1 MTKKKLMAIVSVFI
15 AFTMT
20 VAPAVTAFAEG
31 VDATETVYEG
41 DYNSVNVGGGF
52 AAINVTDGKSVT
64 VTGDAKA
71 TNTDSDSWAHP
82 VIMNWEGTVSVGGDV
97 IAKGPLYA
105 TGITDSG
112 GDVVV
117 GGIVDAPNGME
128 GVFASEDAMVMIN
141 NSNNDEVAVI
151 GGMYGVTSI
160 GGSLVGVQG
169 SVIATGVR
177 EDDTLSSAAVHVDD
191 SAAVIIMGDATSPE
205 KGLEIEMNC
214 SEKKGAIFI
223 DGTVCGDVSSIS
235 LTQGGLMEVA
245 PKLGELSKE
254 LPSITIWFLDGKNKL
269 SMDSI
274 FLQGLTGE
282 EREKLFEEV
291 YESIDYIIREDPDT
305 EAASMYKL
313 ITDKELSGVKTVKKG
328 QPLTVKAID
337 GYEITSVEAG
347 AGSNQVTKNSDGTYT
362 IITEYGGIALA
373 VKVRRIVKEDT
384 GEVTYEVVE
393 TTSSETPIVPVVS
406 TGNSATANVGGT
418 PISAISGEKA
428 AKTVSLSM
436 SSVTPVQYKNTIID
450 NVTSA
455 PANGAFNIVTDT
467 VACFDAK
474 MIEAIAA
481 RPDIDVN
488 VVFTYGGKKIKVVIP
503 AGYDV
508 KSLLDANG
516 YCGFLRLLLLLGG
529 TQL

>member
-1 MTKKKLMAIVSVFI
+1 
-15 AFTMT
+15 
-20 VAPAVTAFAEG
+20 
-31 VDATETVYEG
+31 
-41 DYNSVNVGGGF
+41 
-52 AAINVTDGKSVT
+52 
-64 VTGDAKA
+64 
-71 TNTDSDSWAHP
+71 
-82 VIMNWEGTVSVGGDV
+82 
-97 IAKGPLYA
+97 
-105 TGITDSG
+105 
-112 GDVVV
+112 
-117 GGIVDAPNGME
+117 
-128 GVFASEDAMVMIN
+128 
-141 NSNNDEVAVI
+141 
-151 GGMYGVTSI
+151 
-160 GGSLVGVQG
+160 
-169 SVIATGVR
+169 
-177 EDDTLSSAAVHVDD
+177 
-191 SAAVIIMGDATSPE
+191 
-205 KGLEIEMNC
+205 
-214 SEKKGAIFI
+214 
-223 DGTVCGDVSSIS
+223 
-235 LTQGGLMEVA
+235 
-245 PKLGELSKE
+245 
-254 LPSITIWFLDGKNKL
+254 
-269 SMDSI
+269 MDSI